1 MDCWPFV
8 PTCVNYCWWCQF
20 GCAPAL
26 MEAFHNFRGQCFK
39 SKGRIHRF
47 QTDLPLSR
55 DAWLIVSGGLMLIF
69 GLLVLLRLMP
79 WPLL

>member
-1 MDCWPFV
+1 
-8 PTCVNYCWWCQF
+8 
-20 GCAPAL
+20 